1 MVGGV
6 QRCFHQLLRAPATAA
21 FGAFLKSVRMARRR
35 FEAGNAIRRLV
46 AGMLIAVF
54 ALIAVGGLPTDS
66 QAQPKIRRIGVLAV
80 SEAAVH
86 EPWYASF
93 TRGLAE
99 HGWVPGKNVMVEY
112 QFAGGKDLSFS
123 NAAEQLVGLKVDVI
137 FALSAPATYA
147 AHTATTTVP
156 IVAQD
161 MTNDPVAV
169 GYAESY
175 GRPGKNLTGVF
186 LDAPEFA
193 GKWVELLRA
202 IVPGLKRVVV
212 LWDPAPGVAH
222 LKALQSAAQ
231 SFGLELQ
238 VHEVRSPQDLDKA
251 FAAFRGRPQA
261 LIILP
266 SPMTWTHSA
275 HLAALAFKHRLPAT
289 SMARTFAEAGGAV
302 TYGPDVAESM
312 RRNAI
317 QVVKVLEGARPGDL
331 PIERPNKFSFV
342 FNMKTIKAL
351 GLQIPDS
358 LLPGAEQLDR

>member
-1 MVGGV
+1 MGE
-6 QRCFHQLLRAPATAA
+6 T
-21 FGAFLKSVRMARRR
+21 
-35 FEAGNAIRRLV
+35 
-46 AGMLIAVF
+46 LIAFVILL
-54 ALIAVGGLPTDS
+54 AAGGLTTDGR
-66 QAQPKIRRIGVLAV
+66 AQSKIPRLGVLAL
-80 SEAAVH
+80 SEAAVQ
-86 EPWYASF
+86 EPWFESF
-93 TRGLAE
+93 TRELAVR
-99 HGWVPGKNVMVEY
+99 GWVAGKDVMVEY
-112 QFAGGKDLSFS
+112 QFADGKDLSFS
-123 NAAEQLVGLKVDVI
+123 KGAEQLVRLKVDVI

-147 AHTATTTVP
+147 AHAATTTVP

-186 LDAPEFA
+186 LDAPDFA

-212 LWDPAPGVAH
+212 LWDPAPGVTH
-222 LKALQSAAQ
+222 LRALQSAAQ

-275 HLAALAFKHRLPAT
+275 RLAALALKHRLPAT

-302 TYGPDVAESM
+302 TYGPELVESM
-312 RRNAI
+312 QRNAI
-317 QVVKVLEGARPGDL
+317 QVVKVLEGAKPGDL

-342 FNMKTIKAL
+342 FNTKTIKAL

-358 LLPGAEQLDR
+358 LLPGAEQVGR